1 MRTPLLTLS
10 CVAVACCLLG
20 LAGCYESLT
29 SIATADK
36 LVFSDELVGE
46 YKAVDPAAGRLT
58 LKKGKD
64 KSYSFVQYDQKD
76 VQTSKGTLWVV
87 KLGNDYFYQITV
99 DGYTTTTDRPVYA
112 IGKLVVEGKAGSR
125 TLTGYAFK
133 SDDSIMKDSQVKTE
147 EYEHLEGGEKRKSRA
162 ISMPADKLQQYLVVR
177 SAEMTTPTL
186 KYQQAGK

>member
-1 MRTPLLTLS
+1 MRNARLGLCCL
-10 CVAVACCLLG
+10 VACSLLA

-46 YKAVDPAAGRLT
+46 YKAADPAAGRLT

-64 KSYSFVQYDQKD
+64 KSYGFLQYDQKG

-87 KLGNDYFYQITV
+87 KLGKDYFYQVTV
-99 DGYTTTTDRPVYA
+99 DGYATSDGRPVYA
-112 IGKLVVEGKAGSR
+112 IGRLVVEGKAGAR

-133 SDDSIMKDSQVKTE
+133 SEASIFADPKVKTE
-147 EYEHLEGGEKRKSRA
+147 EYERVENGERRKSRA
-162 ISMPADKLQQYLVVR
+162 LAMPADKLQEYLAAR
-177 SAEMTTPTL
+177 AAEMTVPTL
-186 KYQQAGK
+186 KYQQSGS